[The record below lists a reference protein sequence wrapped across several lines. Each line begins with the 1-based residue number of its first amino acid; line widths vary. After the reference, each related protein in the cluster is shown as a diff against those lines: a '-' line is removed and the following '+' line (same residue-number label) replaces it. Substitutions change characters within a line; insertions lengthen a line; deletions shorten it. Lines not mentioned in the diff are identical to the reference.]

1 MSEAY
6 NEFLND
12 AAAAKPAEKLV
23 AAIMSSLASSWNFEV
38 IDGEDEN
45 QHKGDIRVI
54 DPITGFSLFLEVK
67 NDSRIAETDNVL
79 CEYLKFFYD
88 KGYKPGNMTYDY
100 EYYCVLSQESRRIYV
115 IDFSILKPIY
125 KSGTHT
131 TIYHDN
137 DITYCYLVP
146 LSLIEEKGGL
156 IKVLEY

>member
-12 AAAAKPAEKLV
+12 AAAAKHAEELV
-23 AAIMSSLASSWNFEV
+23 AAIMSSLVSSWNFEV

-45 QHKGDIRVI
+45 QHKGDIRVT

-100 EYYCVLSQESRRIYV
+100 EYYCVLS
-115 IDFSILKPIY
+115 
-125 KSGTHT
+125 
-131 TIYHDN
+131 
-137 DITYCYLVP
+137 
-146 LSLIEEKGGL
+146 
-156 IKVLEY
+156 